1 MNKQQNQKG
10 ENQRDKLLLQARLAQ
25 QTQRFEEMVK
35 FVNMIA
41 QEDGVQLRREEEI
54 LLSSAYKSLVGNK
67 RAELR
72 VLMQIEK
79 NERGNQTPAQNK
91 YLMKYIN
98 KIEKEI
104 CLRCEEINS
113 LIDRNLMKY
122 VSDLKQK
129 ILYFKL
135 KGDYMRY
142 YAEVLKTRLLMY
154 HMREQSYLQDDDS
167 NHSSNQDEEDEN
179 EQALSNFEFKEFE
192 EVNEEALFAYS
203 EAEKLAKSELALSNP
218 LRLAL
223 YLNMSVYFFEIQDKV
238 KQAIQIANEAFQ
250 GAINNIESENEENY
264 RDCTLI
270 MQLLRDNITYWNEIY
285 QQKEYD
291 QEY

>member
-1 MNKQQNQKG
+1 MNKLSNQKG

-167 NHSSNQDEEDEN
+167 NHSSNRDEEDEN

>member
-1 MNKQQNQKG
+1 MNKLSNQKG

-72 VLMQIEK
+72 VLIQIEK
-79 NERGNQTPAQNK
+79 NERGNQTPTQNK

-113 LIDRNLMKY
+113 LIDRNLMKN

-167 NHSSNQDEEDEN
+167 NHSSNRDEEDEN

-203 EAEKLAKSELALSNP
+203 EAEKLSKSELALSNP